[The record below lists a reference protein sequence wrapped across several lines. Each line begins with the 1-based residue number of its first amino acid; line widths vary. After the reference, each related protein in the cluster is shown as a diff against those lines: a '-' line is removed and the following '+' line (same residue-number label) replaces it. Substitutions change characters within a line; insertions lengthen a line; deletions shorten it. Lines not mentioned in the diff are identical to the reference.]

1 MFVAKLDA
9 SGDLRM
15 GDSRRVERMNDFG
28 YGVSVLADGSSIVT
42 GYFQGT
48 ATFGSTT
55 LTSAGSNDVF
65 VAKLDASGDLRM
77 GNTGGWNG

>member
-1 MFVAKLDA
+1 MQAVTYEWAEQ
-9 SGDLRM
+9 
-15 GDSRRVERMNDFG
+15 RRVEREMIMQG

-55 LTSAGSNDVF
+55 FTSAGSNDVF